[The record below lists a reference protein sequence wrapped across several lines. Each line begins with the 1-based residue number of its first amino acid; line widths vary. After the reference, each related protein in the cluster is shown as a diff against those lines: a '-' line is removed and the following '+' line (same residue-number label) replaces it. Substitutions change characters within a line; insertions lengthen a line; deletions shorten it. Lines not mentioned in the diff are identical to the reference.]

1 MMHMDMHTTVRVQ
14 CPIGRMPASNAHCI
28 SGICD
33 VHMYVHYVCMQC
45 TYYGYRTVTPP
56 PSERTVS
63 MQHMQHA
70 TVTCC
75 CYTYI
80 YCYSYRYR

>member
-45 TYYGYRTVTPP
+45 TYYGYRTVTTPP

-63 MQHMQHA
+63 MQHAARHGHMLLLYP
-70 TVTCC
+70 V
-75 CYTYI
+75 YI
-80 YCYSYRYR
+80 LL